1 MFLPLFNKQTAGH
14 CVIFLLLIS
23 ISSCGEN
30 DNTPTTPSSQVEPAI
45 APITT
50 GNWYKPAL
58 GSTWQWQLTGT
69 INTNYNVNIYDI
81 DLFDSP
87 VQLIQTLQAQGKRV
101 ICYFSAGSYESWR
114 SDKSQFLIN
123 ELGNSLANWQGE
135 RWLDIRSPNVQ
146 AIMASRLDLAVQ
158 KGCDGVEPDNVDGY
172 MNNSGFNLT
181 ANDQLVFTR
190 FIANQAHTRG
200 LAVGLKNNLHQVNE
214 LHSYFDFAVNEQC
227 YEYQECELL
236 TPFINNNKAVFHVEY
251 NSKYSNGSAEL
262 NNMCDDAINRQFNTL
277 VLPINLDDEFRISCL

>member
-1 MFLPLFNKQTAGH
+1 MFLCSFNKQTAGH
-14 CVIFLLLIS
+14 CVIFLLLTS
-23 ISSCGEN
+23 MSSCGKN
-30 DNTPTTPSSQVEPAI
+30 DNTPATSLSQAEPAI
-45 APITT
+45 SPITT

-58 GSTWQWQLTGT
+58 GSSWQWQLTGT

-81 DLFDSP
+81 DLFDSSE
-87 VQLIQTLQAQGKRV
+87 QLIQTLQAQGKRV

-214 LHSYFDFAVNEQC
+214 LHNYFDFAVNEQC

-236 TPFINNNKAVFHVEY
+236 TPFINSNKAVFHVEY
-251 NSKYSNGSAEL
+251 NSKYSKSSTEL
-262 NNMCDDAINRQFNTL
+262 NNMCDDAINRQFSSL

>member
-1 MFLPLFNKQTAGH
+1 
-14 CVIFLLLIS
+14 
-23 ISSCGEN
+23 
-30 DNTPTTPSSQVEPAI
+30 
-45 APITT
+45 
-50 GNWYKPAL
+50 
-58 GSTWQWQLTGT
+58 
-69 INTNYNVNIYDI
+69 
-81 DLFDSP
+81 
-87 VQLIQTLQAQGKRV
+87 
-101 ICYFSAGSYESWR
+101 
-114 SDKSQFLIN
+114 
-123 ELGNSLANWQGE
+123 
-135 RWLDIRSPNVQ
+135 
-146 AIMASRLDLAVQ
+146 
-158 KGCDGVEPDNVDGY
+158 

-214 LHSYFDFAVNEQC
+214 LNSYFDFAVNEQC

-262 NNMCDDAINRQFNTL
+262 INMCDDAINRQFNTL

>member
-1 MFLPLFNKQTAGH
+1 M
-14 CVIFLLLIS
+14 
-23 ISSCGEN
+23 SSCGKN
-30 DNTPTTPSSQVEPAI
+30 NNTPATSLNQAEPAI

-58 GSTWQWQLTGT
+58 GSSWQWQLTGT
-69 INTNYNVNIYDI
+69 INTNYNVSIYDI
-81 DLFDSP
+81 DLFDSSE
-87 VQLIQTLQAQGKRV
+87 QLIQTLQAQGKRV

-214 LHSYFDFAVNEQC
+214 LHNYFDFAVNEQC

-236 TPFINNNKAVFHVEY
+236 TPFINSNKAIFHVEY
-251 NSKYSNGSAEL
+251 NSKYSHGSTEL
-262 NNMCDDAINRQFNTL
+262 NNMCDDAINRQFSTL